1 MLPCG
6 ELFDLLEMDASVE
19 ETGRTEV
26 PGGRGWP
33 RIVIDPAGPDAFAG
47 RRPINPDDLRVEWS
61 GTDQGWRADCR
72 AGHSMEHAYP
82 GGSTA

>member
-1 MLPCG
+1 MLVEIRAGRLARQTVLARRVRGEVMLPCG

-47 RRPINPDDLRVEWS
+47 RRPINPDDLRV
-61 GTDQGWRADCR
+61 
-72 AGHSMEHAYP
+72 
-82 GGSTA
+82 